1 MTPLGQVVRI
11 LTAPMVCL
19 LLAHG
24 ASAQKSPLQQV
35 LDQLDRSAA
44 GFHSAQASFVWDQY
58 EKVVDDHD
66 MQKGTVYF
74 RRAGNEVQMA
84 ADVKDPVPAKYV
96 LYTGNKVQVYQSKI
110 DQVTQYNVGKDK
122 SAFESFLVL
131 GFGGSGKD
139 MMSSFDVTYA
149 GSEKLD
155 NADTVKL
162 DLVPKSDKVRNTFN
176 HIWLWINP
184 VTGISVQQQFF
195 APSGDYRLAKYTEIQ
210 LNQKIPDSAFKIKT
224 TGNTK
229 FVSPQ
234 G

>member
-184 VTGISVQQQFF
+184 ATGISVQQQFF
-195 APSGDYRLAKYTEIQ
+195 APSGDYRLAKYSEIQ